1 MCKRFYVFKA
11 MMIHVEFFW
20 VVTTYRVVVGY
31 QRFG

>member
-1 MCKRFYVFKA
+1 MGKRFYVFKA
-11 MMIHVEFFW
+11 MMIHVEFW